1 MSEAIHPFSD
11 KEAAILRY
19 EPVELNGLV
28 YYPITVDKYDKWQ
41 ACKSALTLR
50 QGALPATYACMTF
63 LQCVWALDFDAKMSG
78 GEDEFGPWNALAVI
92 LTMSLRFSDDD
103 KIQAIGNL
111 PDKRNLISIRIVKD
125 GQAHDIQPLEFN
137 IIRKLI
143 AEQNGEDLP
152 DEADNPDLIEAAD
165 DVKNSSDMKLEYD
178 IGDMITSVASAMNLR
193 RKDVM
198 EWPIKEFDD
207 VLRAI
212 KRRIGHIIAS
222 LAEVQGAKYEKG
234 SPYPT
239 WVFDK
244 ADDEFAG
251 LISMDKIQSDHKAN
265 ISMQETT
272 PE

>member
-28 YYPITVDKYDKWQ
+28 YYPITVADYSKWQ
-41 ACKSALTLR
+41 AIKSVLTLR

-63 LQCVWALDFDAKMSG
+63 LQCVWALDIDAKTPG
-78 GEDEFGPWNALAVI
+78 NENEFGFWNALAVI
-92 LTMSLRFSDDD
+92 LALSLRFSDDD

-111 PDKRNLISIRIVKD
+111 PDKRNLVSIRIVKD
-125 GQAHDIQPLEFN
+125 GQTHDIQPLEFN

-143 AEQNGEDLP
+143 ADQNGAELP
-152 DEADNPDLIEAAD
+152 DEADNPDLIEAAND
-165 DVKNSSDMKLEYD
+165 IQNAGNTNLHYD

-193 RKDVM
+193 RKDIM
-198 EWPIKEFDD
+198 DWPIKEFDD

-212 KRRIGHIIAS
+212 KRRTGHLIAS

-244 ADDEFAG
+244 AEDEFAG
-251 LISMDKIQSDHKAN
+251 LISMSQIQSDHKAN
-265 ISMQETT
+265 ISTQQA
-272 PE
+272 PPN